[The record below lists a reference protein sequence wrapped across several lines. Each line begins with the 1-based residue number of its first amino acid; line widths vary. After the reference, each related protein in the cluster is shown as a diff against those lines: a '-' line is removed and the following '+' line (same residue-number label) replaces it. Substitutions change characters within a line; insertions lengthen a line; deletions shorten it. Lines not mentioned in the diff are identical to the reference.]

1 MTILGN
7 VVTIDQKIAEWFNNN
22 FSTTPLPEGA
32 WSYGNFI
39 LCLISIALCALLT
52 GLIGMEREKRRRSAG
67 LRTHLLVGLG
77 SCVIM
82 IISIYGF
89 PLSDSQRDAA
99 RLAAQV
105 IAGIGFL
112 GAGAIIHNRA
122 SVTGLTTASS
132 IWATM
137 AVGLCCGSMNFII
150 AILLTAIILFV
161 LTYFRK
167 AEEKIAAVSPMF
179 IMVGPAEQPLMTTLD
194 KIATEQG
201 WELSRVTTRL
211 IEGNDGKSALEI
223 AFTVT
228 ANDKRKLDKNEIM
241 AIIDA
246 RVTITSIYPIDNH

>member
-22 FSTTPLPEGA
+22 FSTTPLPDGE
-32 WSYGNFI
+32 WSYGNLI
-39 LCLISIALCALLT
+39 LCLLSVALCALLT
-52 GLIGMEREKRRRSAG
+52 GLIGMERERRRRSAG

-77 SCVIM
+77 SCIIM

-112 GAGAIIHNRA
+112 GAGAIIHNKA

-137 AVGLCCGSMNFII
+137 AVGLSCGSMNFILAII
-150 AILLTAIILFV
+150 ATAVILFV

-179 IMVGPAEQPLMTTLD
+179 ILVGPAEQPLMTTLD
-194 KIATEQG
+194 KIAEEQG

-211 IEGNDGKSALEI
+211 IEGNNGKSALEV

>member
-1 MTILGN
+1 MVILGN
-7 VVTIDQKIAEWFNNN
+7 IVTIDQKIAEWFNNN
-22 FSTTPLPEGA
+22 FSTTPLPEGT
-32 WSYGNFI
+32 WSYGNFV
-39 LCLISIALCALLT
+39 LCLIAVALCALLT

-77 SCVIM
+77 SCIIM

-137 AVGLCCGSMNFII
+137 AVGLACGSMNFII
-150 AILLTAIILFV
+150 AVLATVFILFI

-167 AEEKIAAVSPMF
+167 AEEKIASVSPMF
-179 IMVGPAEQPLMTTLD
+179 ILSGPAEQPLLTTLN
-194 KIATEQG
+194 KIAEDEG
-201 WELSRVTTRL
+201 WELSRINSQLV
-211 IEGNDGKSALEI
+211 EGSDGRSSLQI

-228 ANDKRKLDKNEIM
+228 ALDKRKLDKNEIM
-241 AIIDA
+241 SIIDS
-246 RVTITSIYPIDNH
+246 RMTLTSILPIDNR